1 MAADSGGLLRS
12 GSLRSKSLINESQG
26 RESLGSRLFERL
38 AAPHQPV
45 LRDEGDELMAVVASV
60 KRHLVDLLNSHP
72 GNSACA
78 PELGLLDFNDATIGV
93 LDLELNIQQAI
104 RQCIERF
111 EPRVKRVDVEP
122 LPNHGDP
129 LQLRFQV
136 HATVALGRDN
146 THATIDLLLNNKRYQ
161 CLN

>member
-1 MAADSGGLLRS
+1 MRD
-12 GSLRSKSLINESQG
+12 
-26 RESLGSRLFERL
+26 LGSSLCGFRLFERL
-38 AAPHQPV
+38 DMPEQTLLAGNEAKLADTV
-45 LRDEGDELMAVVASV
+45 ESI

-72 GNSACA
+72 GHSECV

-104 RQCIERF
+104 RTCIERF
-111 EPRVKRVDVEP
+111 EPRVSRVTVES
-122 LPNHGDP
+122 LPNSNDP

-136 HATVALGRDN
+136 HATLALGN
-146 THATIDLLLNNKRYQ
+146 EQTQTTIDLLLNDKRYQ

>member
-1 MAADSGGLLRS
+1 MAMESSGR
-12 GSLRSKSLINESQG
+12 
-26 RESLGSRLFERL
+26 LGSRLFERL
-38 AAPHQPV
+38 AAPHQPESHSEEHR
-45 LRDEGDELMAVVASV
+45 LSEVVASI

-78 PELGLLDFNDATIGV
+78 PGLGLLDFNDASIGV

-104 RQCIERF
+104 RQCIEHY
-111 EPRVKRVDVEP
+111 EPRVQRVDVAS
-122 LPNHGDP
+122 LPDAGDP

-136 HATVALGRDN
+136 HATVALGKEN
-146 THATIDLLLNNKRYQ
+146 THTTIDLLLNNKRYQ

>member
-1 MAADSGGLLRS
+1 MATESGGLL
-12 GSLRSKSLINESQG
+12 G
-26 RESLGSRLFERL
+26 RAPLGGRLFERL

-45 LRDEGDELMAVVASV
+45 LGKEADELMDVVESI

-93 LDLELNIQQAI
+93 LDLERNIQRAI
-104 RQCIERF
+104 CQCIERY
-111 EPRVKRVDVEP
+111 EPRVRRVDVES

-136 HATVALGRDN
+136 HATVALGREN
-146 THATIDLLLNNKRYQ
+146 TQATIDLLLNNKRYQ

>member
-1 MAADSGGLLRS
+1 M
-12 GSLRSKSLINESQG
+12 
-26 RESLGSRLFERL
+26 FERL

-45 LRDEGDELMAVVASV
+45 LRKEADELVDVVESI

-93 LDLELNIQQAI
+93 LDLERNIQRAI
-104 RQCIERF
+104 CQCIERY
-111 EPRVKRVDVEP
+111 EPRVKRVDVES

-136 HATVALGRDN
+136 HATIALGREN
-146 THATIDLLLNNKRYQ
+146 TQATIDLLLNNKRYQ

>member
-1 MAADSGGLLRS
+1 MATESGGLL
-12 GSLRSKSLINESQG
+12 GG
-26 RESLGSRLFERL
+26 APLGGRLFERL

-45 LRDEGDELMAVVASV
+45 LRKEADELVDVVESI

-93 LDLELNIQQAI
+93 LDLERNIQRAI
-104 RQCIERF
+104 CQCIERY
-111 EPRVKRVDVEP
+111 EPRVKRVDVES

-136 HATVALGRDN
+136 HATVSLGREN
-146 THATIDLLLNNKRYQ
+146 TQATIDLLLNNKRYQ

>member
-1 MAADSGGLLRS
+1 MTHPRDGRS
-12 GSLRSKSLINESQG
+12 RG
-26 RESLGSRLFERL
+26 RLFERL
-38 AAPHQPV
+38 TAPPDAPSADSTLETV
-45 LRDEGDELMAVVASV
+45 ESV

-72 GNSACA
+72 GHSESA

-93 LDLELNIQQAI
+93 LDLELNVQRAI

-111 EPRVKRVDVEP
+111 EPRIRRAEVES
-122 LPNHGDP
+122 LPNSGAP

-136 HATVALGRDN
+136 HATLDLGADQAE
-146 THATIDLLLNNKRYQ
+146 ATIDLLLNDKRYQ

>member
-1 MAADSGGLLRS
+1 M
-12 GSLRSKSLINESQG
+12 ES
-26 RESLGSRLFERL
+26 RVRLGSRLFERL
-38 AAPHQPV
+38 AAPRQ
-45 LRDEGDELMAVVASV
+45 LESRSDEGTLEDVVESI

-72 GNSACA
+72 GNSASV

-104 RQCIERF
+104 RHCIERY
-111 EPRVKRVDVEP
+111 EPRVKRVDVES
-122 LPNHGDP
+122 LPNSGDP

-136 HATVALGRDN
+136 HATVLLGKGS
-146 THATIDLLLNNKRYQ
+146 THTTIDLLLNNKRYQ